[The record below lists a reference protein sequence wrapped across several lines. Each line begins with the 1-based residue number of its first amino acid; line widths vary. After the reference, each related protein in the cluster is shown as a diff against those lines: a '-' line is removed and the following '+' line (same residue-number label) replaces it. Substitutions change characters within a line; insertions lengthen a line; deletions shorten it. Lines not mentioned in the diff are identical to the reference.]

1 MSFTS
6 EAEDLGKFAV
16 RLNLITESQLMEC
29 LDELGPVAEADDLLQ
44 LLIRK
49 QYITTFQAS
58 KLERRDPD
66 GYFLG
71 GYKLLYKIASGTFGR
86 VYRAEDPRTGA
97 VVALKVLRRRWTED
111 NNKIILFEREGKFG
125 MRLHH
130 PNIVQILGVHCDRTS
145 NQYFIVMEFVEGTN
159 LRSLLSVRKKLP
171 LPEAIK
177 ILEESAAGLAD
188 AYAHGMTHRDIKPS
202 NILLSTQGVAKLVD
216 FGLTELTSK
225 VGYSVIEDDAINVDR
240 TVDYAGLERAT
251 NVPPGDPRSDIFFL
265 GCVFYEMLS
274 GRPALPPTKDRRVR
288 MQKQRFEQIKPLTKE
303 DVPEAPPAVFQLVD
317 RMMSLD
323 PQRRFQNPQELLE
336 AIHAVQA
343 ELASGKLASPNGAVS
358 QQPTIF
364 IVEKREKLQ
373 EALREK
379 LKGLG
384 FRVLLSIDPKRAL
397 QSYRQKP
404 FDALILNVGT
414 VGESALDTF
423 DELCRDANRSSTR
436 CLRIVLLAE
445 EQDWMRTRVRESED
459 VIVLTFPLK
468 KGALERALAPILPAT
483 IASQPQVEAAQE
495 A

>member
-1 MSFTS
+1 MSSIS
-6 EAEDLGKFAV
+6 EVEELGRFALRV
-16 RLNLITESQLMEC
+16 NLISEPQLMEC
-29 LDELGPVAEADDLLQ
+29 LDELGPVADSQDLLQ
-44 LLIRK
+44 LLVRK

-111 NNKIILFEREGKFG
+111 NNKIVLFEREGKFG

-145 NQYFIVMEFVEGTN
+145 NQFFIVMEFVEGTN

-171 LPEAIK
+171 LAEAMK

-188 AYAHGMTHRDIKPS
+188 AFAHGMTHRDIKPS

-225 VGYSVIEDDAINVDR
+225 VGYSVIEDENINVDR

-251 NVPPGDPRSDIFFL
+251 NVPVGDPRSDIFFL

-288 MQKQRFEQIKPLTKE
+288 MQKQRFEQIKPLTQE
-303 DVPEAPPAVFQLVD
+303 DVPDAPPAVFQLLD

-323 PQRRFQNPQELLE
+323 PQRRFQNPQQLLD

-343 ELASGKLASPNGAVS
+343 ELAAGTSATANSNSQPAV
-358 QQPTIF
+358 F
-364 IVEKREKLQ
+364 VVEKREKLQ
-373 EALREK
+373 EVLREK
-379 LKGLG
+379 FKQLG

-397 QSYRQKP
+397 QSFRQKP
-404 FDALILNVGT
+404 FDALVLNVAT
-414 VGESALDTF
+414 LGENALDVF
-423 DELCRDANRSSTR
+423 DEFRREANRGSTR
-436 CLRIVLLAE
+436 CICIALLA
-445 EQDWMRTRVRESED
+445 QDQEWLRSRVREGD
-459 VIVLTFPLK
+459 DTVVLTFPLK
-468 KGALERALAPILPAT
+468 KGSLERALAPLLPPQP
-483 IASQPQVEAAQE
+483 ASVEAEVETPQE

>member
-6 EAEDLGKFAV
+6 EAEELGKFAV
-16 RLNLITESQLMEC
+16 RLNLITEKQLMEC
-29 LDELGPVAEADDLLQ
+29 LDELGPVADANDLLQ

-111 NNKIILFEREGKFG
+111 TNKINLFEREGKFG

-171 LPEAIK
+171 LAEAMK

-225 VGYSVIEDDAINVDR
+225 VGYSVIEDENINVDR

-303 DVPEAPPAVFQLVD
+303 DVPDAPPAVLQLVD

-323 PQRRFQNPQELLE
+323 PQRRFQNPQQLLE

-343 ELASGKLASPNGAVS
+343 ELSSGNTAPQQVASS
-358 QQPTIF
+358 QPTVF
-364 IVEKREKLQ
+364 VVEKRERLQ

-384 FRVLLSIDPKRAL
+384 FRVLISIDPKRAL

-404 FDALILNVGT
+404 FDALILNIGT
-414 VGESALDTF
+414 LGESALDIF
-423 DELCRDANRSSTR
+423 DEICLDANRSPTPCIR
-436 CLRIVLLAE
+436 VVLLAE
-445 EQDWMRTRVRESED
+445 DQDWMRSRIRSGKDIV
-459 VIVLTFPLK
+459 VLTFPLK
-468 KGALERALAPILPAT
+468 KGALEAALAPILPASAPANST
-483 IASQPQVEAAQE
+483 IETAQE
-495 A
+495 V

>member
-1 MSFTS
+1 
-6 EAEDLGKFAV
+6 
-16 RLNLITESQLMEC
+16 MEC
-29 LDELGPVAEADDLLQ
+29 LDELGPTADPNDLIEMLV
-44 LLIRK
+44 RK

-111 NNKIILFEREGKFG
+111 NNKIVLFEREGKFG

-130 PNIVQILGVHCDRTS
+130 PNIVQILGVNCDRTS
-145 NQYFIVMEFVEGTN
+145 NQFFIVMEFVEGTN

-171 LPEAIK
+171 LPEAMK

-188 AYAHGMTHRDIKPS
+188 AFAHGMTHRDIKPS

-225 VGYSVIEDDAINVDR
+225 VGYSLIEDENINVDR

-288 MQKQRFEQIKPLTKE
+288 MQKQRFEQIKPLTKD
-303 DVPEAPPAVFQLVD
+303 DVPEAPPSVFQLLD

-323 PQRRFQNPQELLE
+323 PQRRFQNPQQLLE

-343 ELASGKLASPNGAVS
+343 ELAAGASASASSNS
-358 QQPTIF
+358 QPTVF
-364 IVEKREKLQ
+364 VVEKREKLQ
-373 EALREK
+373 ELLRQK
-379 LKGLG
+379 FKNLG

-397 QSYRQKP
+397 QAFRQKP
-404 FDALILNVGT
+404 FEALVLDVGT
-414 VGESALDTF
+414 LGESALDVF
-423 DELCRDANRSSTR
+423 DEFCRDANRSSTR
-436 CLRIVLLAE
+436 CIRVVLLAE
-445 EQDWMRTRVRESED
+445 DQDWMRTRIREGED
-459 VIVLTFPLK
+459 TVVLTFPLK
-468 KGALERALAPILPAT
+468 KGALEQVLSPLLPSPSAPP
-483 IASQPQVEAAQE
+483 VEAEVETPQE